1 MDGKI
6 VSPTRSATVEVAPT
20 PASALDAA
28 SGLLLFDGVPRDGVG
43 TTFLGLLGALA
54 RTADAATIRRD
65 AAALFRAL
73 AEAEPG
79 AGAGDGWQRH
89 LIRQILR
96 DENPFSRAAQLYDLE
111 MIPAGLQ
118 RAARHDLSALG
129 FLYALDGRALATLVR
144 STTGST
150 DWDDLEA
157 LSSDNAD
164 ILDGPAFGATP
175 PGEWDRLLPGL
186 AAYYRAHGVGR
197 FADHLAF
204 RWVRR
209 SEGGRLIAV
218 RQPDPIRLDDLIGY
232 AEQRQ
237 VVRRNTE
244 RLLDGLPANNLLLY
258 GERGTGKSS
267 TVKALLNAY
276 AERGL
281 RLVEV
286 AKSALGDFPEI
297 MSLLAD
303 QPQKFVVFVDD
314 LSFDE
319 NEVGYTEL
327 KAILEG
333 GIEVRPRN
341 VAIYATSNRR
351 HLILERF
358 SDRALPGDEVR
369 AQDTLQ
375 EKLSLADRF
384 GLTVIFPAPDQQ
396 QYLDI
401 VRGLALRRGIA
412 IDPARLDRLALQWAA
427 WNNGRSGR
435 TARQFLD
442 DLDVG
447 VGG

>member
-1 MDGKI
+1 MDGK
-6 VSPTRSATVEVAPT
+6 VLPPALSASIGASST
-20 PASALDAA
+20 PAAALDDAD
-28 SGLLLFDGVPRDGVG
+28 GLLLFDGVLRDAIG
-43 TTFLGLLGALA
+43 TTFLSLLGSLA
-54 RTADAATIRRD
+54 RAAEGTTIRRD

-73 AEAEPG
+73 AQVRLAS
-79 AGAGDGWQRH
+79 GAGDAWQQH
-89 LIRQILR
+89 LVNRVLR
-96 DENPFSRAAQLYDLE
+96 DENPFSRAAQNGSLDT
-111 MIPAGLQ
+111 IPAGLQ
-118 RAARHDLSALG
+118 RAARHDLDTLG
-129 FLYALDGRALATLVR
+129 RLYALDGRTVAALVR
-144 STTGST
+144 TAMGSV
-150 DWDDLEA
+150 DWDDLDA
-157 LSSDNAD
+157 LAREEPVTTDAPPFA
-164 ILDGPAFGATP
+164 ITP
-175 PGEWDRLLPGL
+175 PDAWERLLPDL
-186 AAYYRAHGVGR
+186 AAYYHRRGVGP

-209 SEGGRLIAV
+209 SEGGRLVAV
-218 RQPDPIRLDDLIGY
+218 RHPDPIRFDDLIGY

-244 RLLDGLPANNLLLY
+244 RLLDSRTANNLLLY

-281 RLVEV
+281 RLVEI
-286 AKSALGDFPEI
+286 AKSSLGDFPELI
-297 MSLLAD
+297 GQLAD
-303 QPQKFVVFVDD
+303 QSQKFIVFVDD

-333 GIEVRPRN
+333 GLEVRPSN
-341 VAIYATSNRR
+341 VVIYATSNRR

-358 SDRALPGDEVR
+358 SDRALPSDEVR
-369 AQDTLQ
+369 AQDTMQ

-384 GLTVIFPAPDQQ
+384 GQTVIFPAPDQQ

-401 VRGLALRRGIA
+401 VRVLARRRGIA
-412 IDPARLDRLALQWAA
+412 IEPSRLDRLALQWAS